1 MASVSEELRAKLAS
15 AKSNKSQK
23 DGIADAFNGVTLK
36 LIKKFIAE
44 VDAGSVVLEDIS
56 DLNRLFQMYMA
67 INDLNSAE
75 NGNGTLP
82 TMVPSQKGVFETEGL
97 VKTVKAFNEGEED
110 QEFIDL
116 EALAQMDSTDIQN
129 MMIRREEQVNLDN
142 EGAF

>member
-1 MASVSEELRAKLAS
+1 MTSISDELRTKLAT
-15 AKSNKSQK
+15 AKSNRSQK

-44 VDAGSVVLEDIS
+44 VDAGSVQLEDIS

-67 INDLNSAE
+67 INDLNNAE
-75 NGNGTLP
+75 TGNGMLP
-82 TMVPSQKGVFETEGL
+82 TMAPTQKGVFETEGL
-97 VKTVKAFNEGEED
+97 VKTVKAFNEDEED

-116 EALAQMDSTDIQN
+116 EALSKMDATDIQN
-129 MMIRREEQVNLDN
+129 MMIRREEQVNNDN

>member
-1 MASVSEELRAKLAS
+1 MASVSDELRAKLAIS
-15 AKSNKSQK
+15 KSNKSQK

-97 VKTVKAFNEGEED
+97 VKTVKAFNEDEED

-116 EALAQMDSTDIQN
+116 EALSKMDASDIQK
-129 MMIRREEQVNLDN
+129 MMIRREEQVNNDN